1 MLTGRYLEQVFV
13 RPRGAGLEL
22 LLVLENAAGAR
33 FRETLQIPTRDA
45 SEAVRRAAR
54 HLAARGDVED
64 VGRLR
69 LRVERGGALEDD
81 GALER
86 AFIAVFERHRDA
98 GAEP

>member
-1 MLTGRYLEQVFV
+1 MLTSRTLEQLFV

-33 FRETLQIPTRDA
+33 FRETLQLPTRDA
-45 SEAVRRAAR
+45 FEAVRRAAR
-54 HLAARGDVED
+54 HLARRGDALD

-69 LRVERGGALEDD
+69 LRVERGGSLEDD

-86 AFIAVFERHRDA
+86 AFVEAFELNRK
-98 GAEP
+98 AEP

>member
-1 MLTGRYLEQVFV
+1 MRVRTLEQLFV

-33 FRETLQIPTRDA
+33 FRETLQMPTRDA

-54 HLAARGDVED
+54 HLALRGDALG

-81 GALER
+81 RALER
-86 AFIAVFERHRDA
+86 EFVEMFERHRDA
-98 GAEP
+98 EAEP